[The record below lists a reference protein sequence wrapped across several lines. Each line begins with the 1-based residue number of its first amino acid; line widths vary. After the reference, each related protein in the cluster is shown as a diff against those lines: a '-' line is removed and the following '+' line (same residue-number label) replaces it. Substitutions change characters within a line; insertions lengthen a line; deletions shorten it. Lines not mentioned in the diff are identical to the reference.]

1 MRKIREPYHVS
12 EDYFE
17 DLERVVLSKTVHKK
31 PMVPLRWLL
40 ATAASVVLVC
50 GFWFFGLRDEAEPIS
65 QNVHA
70 GANDHRT
77 ELADIRPLISSVDLT
92 YVLAEEKG
100 GEGIQ
105 IEGAMMKEHMN
116 IDDQEIEGLMVEAG
130 LVSLELDEDLLG
142 DLEI

>member
-1 MRKIREPYHVS
+1 M
-12 EDYFE
+12 
-17 DLERVVLSKTVHKK
+17 
-31 PMVPLRWLL
+31 
-40 ATAASVVLVC
+40 
-50 GFWFFGLRDEAEPIS
+50 
-65 QNVHA
+65 
-70 GANDHRT
+70 
-77 ELADIRPLISSVDLT
+77 DIRPLNSSVDLT